1 MSIRIDDIKIDME
14 EAQNFARNCKI
25 KMDANESAFFLR
37 ELEYIKKIS
46 YDKKYKQLKA
56 LDILPISTEADP
68 GAASITWSQ
77 YTKVG
82 MAKIIA
88 NYADDA
94 PRVDIYGVQNT
105 SKVYRIGDSFGYDK
119 DELRASQMANKRLDQ
134 RRAETAKRAS
144 DEKINSIA
152 LIGDANHNIPGFIYY
167 PGITAT
173 TIPNDGTGSSK
184 AWSAKTPDQIIRDLT
199 NMISAVFETTN
210 GIEQINTILMPIK
223 QYLYIKNTKMS
234 TTGNLT
240 ILQFFLQNNP
250 EIMIDWL
257 TELTGAGI
265 SIAPTGYDRM
275 IGFVRDPMH
284 LTLEITLP
292 YTQLPPQE
300 DGYGFNI
307 FTEQKTAGVIVYY
320 PLSICYGDGI

>member
-1 MSIRIDDIKIDME
+1 V
-14 EAQNFARNCKI
+14 
-25 KMDANESAFFLR
+25 
-37 ELEYIKKIS
+37 S
-46 YDKKYKQLKA
+46 YDTKYKQLKA
-56 LDILPISTEADP
+56 INLIPVSTEADP

-94 PRVDIYGVQNT
+94 PRVDVYGVQNT
-105 SKVYRIGDSFGYDK
+105 SKVVRIGDSFGYDK

-134 RRAETAKRAS
+134 RRAESAKRAS
-144 DEKINSIA
+144 DEKVNSIA
-152 LIGDANHNIPGFIYY
+152 LIGDVDHNIPGFINY
-167 PGITAT
+167 PGITVAT
-173 TIPNDGTGSSK
+173 LPADGTGTSKLWSS
-184 AWSAKTPDQIIRDLT
+184 KTPDQIVRDLT
-199 NMISAVFETTN
+199 LMVSSVFDTTN
-210 GIEQINTILMPIK
+210 GVEQIDTILMPIA

-234 TTGNLT
+234 ITGNLT

-257 TELTGAGI
+257 TELKGAG
-265 SIAPTGYDRM
+265 ANGADRM
-275 IGFVRDPMH
+275 LGYVRDPLH
-284 LTLEITLP
+284 VTLEIPLP

-307 FTEQKTAGVIVYY
+307 YTEQKTAGVIVYY
-320 PLSICYGDGI
+320 PLAMCYADGL